1 MDRINSNAVYEI
13 AKANERLAK
22 RIEEL
27 EKELEH
33 YRWIPVVERLP
44 EEPEPETDPEYLPE
58 YIVMISGAQL
68 PTVLSYEGKG
78 KWWHA
83 GDDAYYPIVAWIPMP
98 EPYRPEVLREAG
110 ADGGA
115 YADAPVVRSAT

>member
-33 YRWIPVVERLP
+33 YRWIPVEDRLP
-44 EEPEPETDPEYLPE
+44 GTER
-58 YIVMISGAQL
+58 
-68 PTVLSYEGKG
+68 VLITNGEVVKEGYRRPDGIWKYG
-78 KWWHA
+78 VKEDELFSNLSSHSV
-83 GDDAYYPIVAWIPMP
+83 VAWMP
-98 EPYRPEVLREAG
+98 LPK
-110 ADGGA
+110 
-115 YADAPVVRSAT
+115 PVNL